1 MNAGHIGER
10 APQEPSQ
17 VVQELQTLFSET
29 ASLFHCL
36 QATADAVH
44 RKGSLT
50 AGLRGVLFGLAQQGP
65 QTVPQM
71 ARLRPTSR
79 QHIQVL
85 VNRLQN
91 LGLVLVEDNP
101 NHRRSKLVGLTA
113 KGERTVAI
121 IRDRETNLLAL
132 ADVRVSAGEITS
144 AVETLRSVRTVL
156 LGSRFRRLVEE
167 LGQLEGE
174 DGRNE

>member
-1 MNAGHIGER
+1 M
-10 APQEPSQ
+10 
-17 VVQELQTLFSET
+17 
-29 ASLFHCL
+29 
-36 QATADAVH
+36 
-44 RKGSLT
+44 
-50 AGLRGVLFGLAQQGP
+50 
-65 QTVPQM
+65 
-71 ARLRPTSR
+71 
-79 QHIQVL
+79 
-85 VNRLQN
+85 
-91 LGLVLVEDNP
+91 
-101 NHRRSKLVGLTA
+101 VGLTA